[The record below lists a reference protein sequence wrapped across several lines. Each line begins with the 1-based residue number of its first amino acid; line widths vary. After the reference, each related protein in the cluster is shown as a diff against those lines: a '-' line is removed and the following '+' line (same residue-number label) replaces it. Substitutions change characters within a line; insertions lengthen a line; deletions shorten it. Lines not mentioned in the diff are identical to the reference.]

1 VSARWLTASPDPAIR
16 DELAKALNLS
26 PLTAQVLI
34 NRGIGSVDK
43 AQAFLNPSLNDLSDP
58 DLLPGIDTAVERV
71 YEAARSKGRLM
82 IYGDYD
88 VDGTASTALLLRFLR
103 LAGLDVDFYVPNRI
117 DEGYGLNLDAIAEF
131 KKQGVN
137 LIITV
142 DCGVGAVE
150 ECERARE
157 AGIDVIVTDH
167 HEPGESI
174 STACAVIDPK
184 LTGSLHT
191 FRELAGVGVAFKFA
205 WAVAKRFSPGR
216 KMAPEFREFLINSLG
231 LVALGTVADIVPLV
245 GENRVLAKF
254 GLSALGSRPTPG
266 LRALMDIAQIR
277 HGKLTAQDVAFRLG
291 PRLNAAGRMAD
302 AALAIRLMTSD
313 DSIEGHQ
320 IASEL
325 DRHNIDRRKLQNSI
339 FQHAVELLESRPNF
353 ADERAIVLGH
363 DDWHPGVVGIVAS
376 KMVDDYNKPSA
387 LIAIDGEV
395 GRGSARSVHGF
406 HLFNVLEGFRDRM
419 ISFGGHE
426 AAAGFQ
432 IARKHIEELRQYL
445 DAAARKVEEVDPE
458 LFEPSVD
465 VDAEIDL
472 DDLSERLM
480 SELQLLAPHGCGNRR
495 PAFAA
500 RDLHVAGEPRLMGM
514 KGKHISFYVTSG
526 RSSFRALGF
535 NLGDVL
541 YDRIRGGERK
551 CSLVF
556 EPRFDTYSGSGQ
568 LELRIQ
574 DCKLE

>member
-1 VSARWLTASPDPAIR
+1 VSARWLTASPDSAIR
-16 DELAKALNLS
+16 KELSRALNLS
-26 PLTAQVLI
+26 LLTAQVLI
-34 NRGIGSVDK
+34 NRGVSDIDS
-43 AQAFLNPSLNDLSDP
+43 ARAFLNPSLNDLSDP
-58 DLLPGIDTAVERV
+58 DLLPGIDAAVERV
-71 YEAARSKGRLM
+71 YEAARNKGRIM

-88 VDGTASTALLLRFLR
+88 VDGTAATALLLRFLR

-117 DEGYGLNLDAIAEF
+117 DEGYGLNLDAIDEF
-131 KKQGVN
+131 KKNGVD

-142 DCGVGAVE
+142 DCGVSAVE

-167 HEPGESI
+167 HEPGANV

-191 FRELAGVGVAFKFA
+191 YRELAGVGVAFKFA

-216 KMAPEFREFLINSLG
+216 KMADEFREFLINSLG
-231 LVALGTVADIVPLV
+231 LVALGTVADIVPLI

-254 GLSALGSRPTPG
+254 GLNALAVHPTPG

-277 HGKLTAQDVAFRLG
+277 HGKLSAQDIAFRLG

-320 IASEL
+320 LAAEL
-325 DRHNIDRRKLQNSI
+325 DKHNIDRRKLQNTI
-339 FQHAVELLESRPNF
+339 FQHAVDMLRSRPNF
-353 ADERAIVLGH
+353 EAERAIVLGH
-363 DDWHPGVVGIVAS
+363 EDWHPGVVGIVAS

-387 LIAIDGEV
+387 LIAIDGDV

-432 IARKHIEELRQYL
+432 IETKYIDELRRHL
-445 DAAARKVEEVDPE
+445 DAAACKVEKVDPE

-465 VDAEIDL
+465 VDAEIEL

-500 RDLHVAGEPRLMGM
+500 RDLYIAGEPRLMGV

-535 NLGDVL
+535 SFGDAL
-541 YDRIRGGERK
+541 YDRIVGGERK
-551 CSLVF
+551 CSIVF

-574 DCKLE
+574 DIKLE